1 MLYFI
6 TYMYIVVYYI
16 HILSLEQINISSRL
30 KTSAV
35 VRVRTTSPSVGA
47 VSNVLL
53 TKFILIFTHSQVVF
67 LSPYAIFRC
76 ILIHPVVQLL

>member
-6 TYMYIVVYYI
+6 TYMYIVIYYI
-16 HILSLEQINISSRL
+16 NILSLEQINISSRL

-35 VRVRTTSPSVGA
+35 VRATTTGPSVGA
-47 VSNVLL
+47 VSNMLL

-67 LSPYAIFRC
+67 LSPYAIFGC